1 MTNLCSYCHIN
12 KPLIQVKDPDNTDGS
27 SICEVCLEK
36 RVNNNEGTEGT
47 KFYSWDETPR
57 ECNRCFNLI
66 MDAYGDMKKH
76 RLAVREYR
84 VKDYLEG
91 RYSADFD
98 EYCEQVVAEL
108 GITEEDHEELFKGEW
123 VGEKPFQEY
132 IPDRDD
138 AKMVGVV
145 AITAITGVIIGWFI
159 NNQII
164 SRK

>member
-1 MTNLCSYCHIN
+1 MTNLCSYCQVN

-36 RVNNNEGTEGT
+36 ESGYGTEGT
-47 KFYSWDETPR
+47 KIYSWAETPG

-66 MDAYGDMKKH
+66 MDAYGHK
-76 RLAVREYR
+76 AVQGVNWREYR

-98 EYCEQVVAEL
+98 VYCEQVVAEL
-108 GITEEDHEELFKGEW
+108 GIPEEDHEELFKGEW

-132 IPDRDD
+132 IPDRND
-138 AKMVGVV
+138 AKIVGVV
-145 AITAITGVIIGWFI
+145 ALTGVIIGWFI